1 MTITNIV
8 PLRSEVVGRLFVF
21 GVLISMTKAFALTS
35 FFEAMLLLLFVFSS
49 DLRVKLKGALRDSR
63 VVLVLGFWIWI
74 GLTMIWSSA
83 PVDERLADWW
93 SWRKLL
99 LVPFCFVLF
108 ERVRHKRLLMAVCI
122 SVCLVYLIISW
133 AAFFDLITMPMEAS
147 EVLENHGTQGV
158 LFTGSALFCCILA
171 ATTERSFLF
180 RVALLTLAVAF
191 AINVLMV
198 GTGRSGYL
206 FLFVVSVVATISIW
220 GPRLSII
227 LLVTGTIALGVNLSD
242 TAKNRINQALD
253 ESVTAFDPTS
263 DYTSIGVR
271 VVMWKNTLEVIQQAP
286 IFGVGAGSFKYTY
299 AQVVASFEGW
309 RGSISD
315 DPHQQFLH
323 IFAEYGVIGL
333 VIFLC
338 GLGAIGLSGSNS
350 SFSLGYV
357 ALMCVLL
364 GTAANSMANGHFSSF
379 VEGRFAWIFM
389 FALCS
394 GTSDR
399 AGGYLIKRWGVIRKS
414 LGHT

>member
-49 DLRVKLKGALRDSR
+49 DLRVKLKGALQRFSCCSCTR
-63 VVLVLGFWIWI
+63 LLRIWI

-133 AAFFDLITMPMEAS
+133 AAFFDLITIPMEAS
-147 EVLENHGTQGV
+147 EVLENHGTQGSSSLV
-158 LFTGSALFCCILA
+158 QPLFCCILA

-227 LLVTGTIALGVNLSD
+227 LLDRND
-242 TAKNRINQALD
+242 
-253 ESVTAFDPTS
+253 
-263 DYTSIGVR
+263 
-271 VVMWKNTLEVIQQAP
+271 
-286 IFGVGAGSFKYTY
+286 
-299 AQVVASFEGW
+299 
-309 RGSISD
+309 
-315 DPHQQFLH
+315 
-323 IFAEYGVIGL
+323 
-333 VIFLC
+333 
-338 GLGAIGLSGSNS
+338 
-350 SFSLGYV
+350 
-357 ALMCVLL
+357 
-364 GTAANSMANGHFSSF
+364 
-379 VEGRFAWIFM
+379 
-389 FALCS
+389 CS
-394 GTSDR
+394 R
-399 AGGYLIKRWGVIRKS
+399 C
-414 LGHT
+414 